1 MNKNEKLSL
10 EQQFELQ
17 VLRQKIENL
26 SLEQTQEYLLEA
38 FRQMML
44 KDNWMKEMFKE
55 CYLL

>member
-26 SLEQTQEYLLEA
+26 SPEQTQEYLLEA
-38 FRQMML
+38 FRQIML

-55 CYLL
+55 CYL